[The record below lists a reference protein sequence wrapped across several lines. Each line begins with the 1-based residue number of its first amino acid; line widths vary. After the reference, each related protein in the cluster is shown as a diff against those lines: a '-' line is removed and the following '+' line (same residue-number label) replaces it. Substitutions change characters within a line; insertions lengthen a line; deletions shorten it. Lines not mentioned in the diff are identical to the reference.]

1 MERPPRRFRA
11 TISYDGT
18 DFHGWQVQPGLP
30 TIQGAL
36 EAILSEIEGGAVKV
50 AGSGRTDA
58 GVHALAQT
66 AAFTLAN
73 PIPAANL
80 MRAAN
85 HVLPPA
91 IRILELAETVG
102 HFHPR
107 FHAAAKTYE
116 YRIWRGEICSPF
128 HQRYLHHHPYPL
140 LLPAMKRLAPL
151 LVGTHDFSAFA
162 SSDDKDELGLS
173 KIRTIFSSELAE
185 AGNQLLYRVRGN
197 GFLKHMVRNIMGTLL
212 EAGKGNLDETG
223 LRALLRPGF
232 LDEPGAR
239 KAGPRAPACG
249 LFLVSVDYP
258 DILLNPPPRPAHAGP
273 SPPDET
279 AE

>member
-36 EAILSEIEGGAVKV
+36 ETVLSEIEGGAVKV

-80 MRAAN
+80 MRAVN

-185 AGNQLLYRVRGN
+185 EGNQLLYRVRGN

-212 EAGKGNLDETG
+212 EAGKGNLDEVG

-258 DILLNPPPRPAHAGP
+258 DILLNPPPRPAHADP
-273 SPPDET
+273 SRRDET
-279 AE
+279 ED

>member
-36 EAILSEIEGGAVKV
+36 ETVLSEIEGGAVKV

-66 AAFTLAN
+66 AAFTLTN

-80 MRAAN
+80 MRAVN

-185 AGNQLLYRVRGN
+185 EGNQLLYRVRGN

-212 EAGKGNLDETG
+212 EAGKGNLDEVG

-258 DILLNPPPRPAHAGP
+258 DILLNPPPRPAHADP
-273 SPPDET
+273 SRRDET
-279 AE
+279 ED